1 MKVLKIKQVIYST
14 IGTTPK
20 KPKQL
25 LLPFPKKKPQH
36 VQMTFRF
43 PAQPPVSERVGKNL
57 STIA

>member
-1 MKVLKIKQVIYST
+1 MKVIKVKQVIYSVV
-14 IGTTPK
+14 GTSPK

-36 VQMTFRF
+36 VQMTFHF
-43 PAQPPVSERVGKNL
+43 PTQPSASEKVGKNL